1 MIQKKSSSLIA
12 IISASVLWG
21 FFAFPL
27 KALKTYTSE
36 QILTWRIV
44 IALLIVW
51 LIIGLFKTS
60 ILKQNIATVLAKRKK
75 ERNKILLLIFISG
88 ILLTLNWFTYIYTVN
103 HISLKSGAFAYLICP
118 LITTLAAYLILK
130 EPLNKLQFIALA
142 IVILCIVGLATG
154 SLTEILWSVF
164 IAGLYAFFLIIQR
177 VIIEIDKVV
186 MLGFQLVISF
196 VLLLPFLW
204 YFPQH
209 IPTEVNFWI
218 NVSFISIFLTII
230 PLLLSLYALAG
241 LPSSIVGI
249 TIYINPLI
257 SFSVAL
263 LFFNEIIKAEE
274 IIYYILLLLAVLLFN
289 RDMLLSLIN
298 PKSVK
303 S

>member
-1 MIQKKSSSLIA
+1 M
-12 IISASVLWG
+12 LWG

-27 KALKTYTSE
+27 RALKGYNSE

-51 LIIGLFKTS
+51 LIIGLFKTPV
-60 ILKQNIATVLAKRKK
+60 LKQNIATVLAK
-75 ERNKILLLIFISG
+75 NKTDRSKTFLLIFVSG
-88 ILLTLNWFTYIYTVN
+88 ILLTLNWFTYIYAVN

-142 IVILCIVGLATG
+142 ITVLCIVGLATG
-154 SLTEILWSVF
+154 SMVEILWSVF
-164 IAGLYAFFLIIQR
+164 IASLYAFFLIIQR
-177 VIIEIDKVV
+177 VITEIDKLV
-186 MLGFQLVISF
+186 MLGLQLVISF
-196 VLLLPFLW
+196 LLLLPFLW

-209 IPTEVNFWI
+209 TPTEANFWI
-218 NVSFISIFLTII
+218 NVSIISIFLTII

-257 SFSVAL
+257 SFTVAIV
-263 LFFNEIIKAEE
+263 FFKETIEAEQMG
-274 IIYYILLLLAVLLFN
+274 YYFLLLLAVLLFN
-289 RDMLLSLIN
+289 RDILLSLIN
-298 PKSVK
+298 PKFKSVK

>member
-1 MIQKKSSSLIA
+1 M
-12 IISASVLWG
+12 LWG

-27 KALKTYTSE
+27 RALKGYNSE

-60 ILKQNIATVLAKRKK
+60 VLKQNIATVLSK
-75 ERNKILLLIFISG
+75 NKTDRSKTFLLIFVSG
-88 ILLTLNWFTYIYTVN
+88 ILLTLNWFTYIYAVN

-130 EPLNKLQFIALA
+130 EPLNRLQFIALA
-142 IVILCIVGLATG
+142 ITVLCIVGLATG
-154 SLTEILWSVF
+154 SMVEILWSVF
-164 IAGLYAFFLIIQR
+164 IASLYAFFLIIQR
-177 VIIEIDKVV
+177 VITEIDKLV
-186 MLGFQLVISF
+186 MLGLQLVISF
-196 VLLLPFLW
+196 LLLLPFLW

-218 NVSFISIFLTII
+218 NVSIISIFLTII

-257 SFSVAL
+257 SFTVAIV
-263 LFFNEIIKAEE
+263 FFKETIEAEQMG
-274 IIYYILLLLAVLLFN
+274 YYILLLLAVLLFN
-289 RDMLLSLIN
+289 RDILLSLIN
-298 PKSVK
+298 PKFKSVK